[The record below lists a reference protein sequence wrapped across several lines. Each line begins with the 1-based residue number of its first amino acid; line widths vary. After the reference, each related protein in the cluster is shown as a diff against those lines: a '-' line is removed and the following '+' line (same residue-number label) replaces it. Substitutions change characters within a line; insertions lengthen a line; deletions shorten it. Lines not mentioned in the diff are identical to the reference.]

1 MSIESDLY
9 ALLSPTCSGRAFPD
23 VADQSI
29 RLPHVVYSLIF
40 ESSHDHL
47 SGDPII
53 RNARFQFDCWA
64 DTKAQAVALGESVRA
79 AIRASTISN
88 SLVSRNPSGYEVEV
102 KLYRESLDFSFWY
115 TVTTA
120 GSSLLTEDGFFLL
133 TEDSFHILLEP

>member
-29 RLPHVVYSLIF
+29 RLPHVIYALVF

-53 RNARFQFDCWA
+53 RNSRFQIDCWA
-64 DTKAQAVALGESVRA
+64 DTKAQVIALGASTQA
-79 AIRASTISN
+79 AIRASAISN
-88 SLVSRNPSGYEVEV
+88 SFIGRNPSSYDSET
-102 KLYRESLDFSFWY
+102 KLYRDSFDFSFWHSPSL
-115 TVTTA
+115 
-120 GSSLLTEDGFFLL
+120 GISSLLTESGFFLL
-133 TEDSFHILLEP
+133 TESGFHILLEQ